1 MSNSANAKK
10 QNNGDQSP
18 ANEGRFRPGSSGNQ
32 KGRPPGSR
40 NRTTQFTQQLLE
52 ADAPSIARKLV
63 EYAKNGDG
71 TALKIY
77 FDRVCPV
84 LRSQPITIDLPGEIN
99 TPEDARVASNKVIA
113 AMFSGDI
120 TPEDAARAQS
130 AIKGPIETIEL
141 CDLKTQLDELR
152 EEITPIIEE
161 YYKDGQL

>member
-1 MSNSANAKK
+1 MTESAARKTEHKREQRDNR
-10 QNNGDQSP
+10 
-18 ANEGRFRPGSSGNQ
+18 GRFRRGSSGNLN
-32 KGRPPGSR
+32 GRPPGSR
-40 NRTTQFTQQLLE
+40 NRTTQFTQELLE
-52 ADAPSIARKLV
+52 ADAPTIARKLV

-99 TPEDARVASNKVIA
+99 TPEGARVASNKVIA

-130 AIKGPIETIEL
+130 VIKGHIETIEL
-141 CDLKTQLDELR
+141 CDLKAQLDELR

-161 YYKDGQL
+161 YHKDGQL